1 MLIKDGYE
9 AYGVQYRKFG
19 EKYKVR
25 AKKGVILS
33 AGVVGTPKILMLSGI
48 GPEQHL
54 RSHGVSGV
62 HGLFLLH
69 LTKFQEHLVG
79 VWSRMY
85 HITGNI
91 GCSNHVWGN
100 PNSAISKV
108 WENSYIYEA
117 CLESK
122 DTKVLNMYSIF
133 NLQKR
138 HSE

>member
-19 EKYKVR
+19 KKYKVR

-62 HGLFLLH
+62 RGLFLLQ
-69 LTKFQEHLVG
+69 LRKFRECVVG
-79 VWSRMY
+79 LQSRTY

-91 GCSNHVWGN
+91 DCSNHVCSN
-100 PNSAISKV
+100 PYTAISKV
-108 WENSYIYEA
+108 WGKLVYIYIYVQR
-117 CLESK
+117 K
-122 DTKVLNMYSIF
+122 F
-133 NLQKR
+133 NTT
-138 HSE
+138 

>member
-1 MLIKDGYE
+1 VLIKDGYE

-19 EKYKVR
+19 KKYKVR

-62 HGLFLLH
+62 CGLFLFQLR
-69 LTKFQEHLVG
+69 KFWEYLVRL
-79 VWSRMY
+79 WSRAY

-91 GCSNHVWGN
+91 GCSNHVWSN
-100 PNSAISKV
+100 PNGAISKV
-108 WENSYIYEA
+108 WGKLVYIIPL
-117 CLESK
+117 CLEK
-122 DTKVLNMYSIF
+122 I
-133 NLQKR
+133 
-138 HSE
+138 